1 MASGEATNTN
11 FSLWFNLTGARTH
24 DLRGALGASTLTI
37 TPPMW
42 SLYYLRLRGKNIY
55 ISRIL
60 MSMPVLDQSRHY
72 HNRNN
77 LFLWWISGDFKLR
90 PVLDQSMHYHRW
102 NNLFLWLISGV
113 ASIETTDVVSSV
125 KKTKKIRRF
134 ICFLIKQKNSVM
146 LSGNVNP
153 NVSYN
158 LIQICHNCSF

>member
-1 MASGEATNTN
+1 MLSGEATNTN
-11 FSLWFNLTGARTH
+11 FSLWFDLTGARSH

-42 SLYYLRLRGKNIY
+42 SLYYLRLRGKDIY

-60 MSMPVLDQSRHY
+60 MSMSVLDQSRHY

-77 LFLWWISGDFKLR
+77 LFLW
-90 PVLDQSMHYHRW
+90 
-102 NNLFLWLISGV
+102 LISGV
-113 ASIETTDVVSSV
+113 ASIETTGVVSSV